1 MKTIKSTISKTKYVV
16 LALIVAF
23 SFSCSTEDGTAGPQG
38 EQGITGAN
46 GADGT
51 DGNANVEVLTFDM
64 SAASGSFDDVTVPE
78 LTQDVIDNDV
88 VLGYIKR
95 GANWHP
101 LPAVQDII
109 PFSVSV
115 TIGVGFYAL
124 DYVDGGDGSSHS
136 ISAGDID
143 TLKIVIIESTS
154 TSKTSNGKQQIYNTL
169 NQAGIDINDFNAVT
183 NYYNISK

>member
-1 MKTIKSTISKTKYVV
+1 MKTIESTITKTKYLV
-16 LALIVAF
+16 LALLVAF
-23 SFSCSTEDGTAGPQG
+23 NFSCSPEDGEAGPQG
-38 EQGITGAN
+38 EQGAAGTN
-46 GADGT
+46 GT

-64 SAASGSFDDVTVPE
+64 SAASGTFDDIPVTQ
-78 LTQDVIDNDV
+78 LTQDIIDNDV

-95 GANWHP
+95 GNNWHP

-124 DYVDGGDGSSHS
+124 DYVDGGDGSAHS

-143 TLKIVIIESTS
+143 TLKVVIIESTS
-154 TSKTSNGKQQIYNTL
+154 SSKTANNKQQVYNEL
-169 NQAGIDINDFNAVT
+169 AQSGIDIKDYYAVCDFYGIA
-183 NYYNISK
+183 Y